1 MAKKIQPIKNKSINT
16 TKTSEK
22 PKKVVKNTI
31 KVNKNKLKYG
41 ISKLEAYFA
50 KEYLDKMGLKY
61 IYEYEAKDIGRF
73 YDFAITL
80 YQEIPFIM
88 ENKHGIESIKQEG
101 QNIPISFIIEVQGSY
116 WHSDPRLFNENKL
129 NRIQKHNKFVDFL
142 KAKWCE
148 KKGIPLVY
156 VWEED
161 IKNKPKKVF
170 ELLNQYLGKGYRKK
184 RIDDSRKRP
193 H

>member
-22 PKKVVKNTI
+22 PKKIVKNRI
-31 KVNKNKLKYG
+31 KENRNKPKYG

-101 QNIPISFIIEVQGSY
+101 QNIPICMLIEIDGDY
-116 WHSDPRLFNENKL
+116 YHSNPEIMKNKKL
-129 NRIQKHNKFVDFL
+129 NNMQKHNKFVDFL
-142 KAKWCE
+142 KDKWCE
-148 KKGIPLVY
+148 KKGIPLVRI
-156 VWEED
+156 WEND
-161 IKNKPKKVF
+161 IRHNPKKVF
-170 ELLNQYLGKGYRKK
+170 ELLNQYLGEGYRKK
-184 RIDDSRKRP
+184 RIDDSKKRP

>member
-22 PKKVVKNTI
+22 PKKVVKNRI
-31 KVNKNKLKYG
+31 KENKNKPKYG

-101 QNIPISFIIEVQGSY
+101 QNIPICMLIEIDGDY
-116 WHSDPRLFNENKL
+116 YHSNPEIMKNKKL
-129 NRIQKHNKFVDFL
+129 NNMQKHNKFVDFL
-142 KAKWCE
+142 KDKWCE
-148 KKGIPLVY
+148 KKGIPLVRI
-156 VWEED
+156 WEND
-161 IKNKPKKVF
+161 IRHNPKKVF
-170 ELLNQYLGKGYRKK
+170 DLLNQYLGEGYRKK
-184 RIDDSRKRP
+184 RIDDSKKRP

>member
-16 TKTSEK
+16 TKTFEK
-22 PKKVVKNTI
+22 PKKIVKNTI
-31 KVNKNKLKYG
+31 KVNKNKPKYG
-41 ISKLEAYFA
+41 ISKLEVYFA
-50 KEYLDKMGLKY
+50 KEYLDKLGLKY

-88 ENKHGIESIKQEG
+88 ENKHGIETIKQEG

-161 IKNKPKKVF
+161 IRHNPKKVF
-170 ELLNQYLGKGYRKK
+170 ELLNQYLGDGKRKK
-184 RIDDSRKRP
+184 RIDDNKKRP

>member
-22 PKKVVKNTI
+22 PKKIVKNRI
-31 KVNKNKLKYG
+31 KENRNKPKYG

-101 QNIPISFIIEVQGSY
+101 QNIPICMLIEIDGDY
-116 WHSDPRLFNENKL
+116 YHSNPEIMKNKKL
-129 NRIQKHNKFVDFL
+129 NNMQKHNKFVDFL
-142 KAKWCE
+142 KDKWCE
-148 KKGIPLVY
+148 KKGIPLVRI
-156 VWEED
+156 WEND
-161 IKNKPKKVF
+161 IKHNPKKVF
-170 ELLNQYLGKGYRKK
+170 ELLNQYLGEGYRKK
-184 RIDDSRKRP
+184 RIDDSKKRP

>member
-41 ISKLEAYFA
+41 ISKLESYFA

-101 QNIPISFIIEVQGSY
+101 QNIPICMLIEIDGDY
-116 WHSDPRLFNENKL
+116 YHSNPEIMKNKKL
-129 NRIQKHNKFVDFL
+129 NNMQKHNKFVDFL
-142 KAKWCE
+142 KDKWCE
-148 KKGIPLVY
+148 KKGIPLVRI
-156 VWEED
+156 WEND
-161 IKNKPKKVF
+161 IRHNPKKVF
-170 ELLNQYLGKGYRKK
+170 ELLNQYLGEGYRKK
-184 RIDDSRKRP
+184 RIDDSKKRP

>member
-31 KVNKNKLKYG
+31 KVNKNKPKYG

-101 QNIPISFIIEVQGSY
+101 QNIPICMLIEIDGDY
-116 WHSDPRLFNENKL
+116 YHSNPEIMKNKKL
-129 NRIQKHNKFVDFL
+129 NNMQKHNKFVDFL
-142 KAKWCE
+142 KDKWCE
-148 KKGIPLVY
+148 KKGIPLVRI
-156 VWEED
+156 WEND
-161 IKNKPKKVF
+161 IRHNPKKVF
-170 ELLNQYLGKGYRKK
+170 ELLNQYLGEGYRKK
-184 RIDDSRKRP
+184 RIDDNRKRP

>member
-22 PKKVVKNTI
+22 PKKIVKNRI
-31 KVNKNKLKYG
+31 KENRNKPKYG

-101 QNIPISFIIEVQGSY
+101 QNIPICMLIEIDGDY
-116 WHSDPRLFNENKL
+116 YHSNPEIMKNKKL
-129 NRIQKHNKFVDFL
+129 NNMQKHNKFVDFL
-142 KAKWCE
+142 KDKWCE
-148 KKGIPLVY
+148 KKGIPLVRI
-156 VWEED
+156 WEND
-161 IKNKPKKVF
+161 IRHNPKKVF
-170 ELLNQYLGKGYRKK
+170 ELLNQYLGEGYRKK

>member
-16 TKTSEK
+16 TKTTEK
-22 PKKVVKNTI
+22 SKKVVKNTI
-31 KVNKNKLKYG
+31 KENRNKPKYG
-41 ISKLEAYFA
+41 ISKLEGYFA

-88 ENKHGIESIKQEG
+88 ENKHGIECIKQEG
-101 QNIPISFIIEVQGSY
+101 QNIPICMLIEIDGDY
-116 WHSDPRLFNENKL
+116 YHSNPEIMKNKKL
-129 NRIQKHNKFVDFL
+129 NNMQKHNKFVDFL
-142 KAKWCE
+142 KDKWCE
-148 KKGIPLVY
+148 KKGIPLVRI
-156 VWEED
+156 WEND
-161 IKNKPKKVF
+161 IRHNPKKVF
-170 ELLNQYLGKGYRKK
+170 ELLNQYLGEGYRKK
-184 RIDDSRKRP
+184 RIDDSKKRP

>member
-16 TKTSEK
+16 TKKSEK
-22 PKKVVKNTI
+22 SKKVVKNNI
-31 KVNKNKLKYG
+31 KENRNKPKYG

-50 KEYLDKMGLKY
+50 KEFLDKMELKY

-88 ENKHGIESIKQEG
+88 ENKHGIECIKQEG
-101 QNIPISFIIEVQGSY
+101 QNIPICMFLEIDGDY
-116 WHSDPRLFNENKL
+116 YHSNPETMKNKKL
-129 NRIQKHNKFVDFL
+129 NNMQKHNKFVDFL
-142 KAKWCE
+142 KDKWCE
-148 KKGIPLVY
+148 KKGIPLVRI
-156 VWEED
+156 WEND
-161 IKNKPKKVF
+161 IRHNPKKVF
-170 ELLNQYLGKGYRKK
+170 ELLNQYLGEGYRKK
-184 RIDDSRKRP
+184 RIDDSKKRP

>member
-16 TKTSEK
+16 TKTTEK
-22 PKKVVKNTI
+22 SKKVVKNTI
-31 KVNKNKLKYG
+31 KENRNKPKYG

-101 QNIPISFIIEVQGSY
+101 QNIPICMLIEIDGDY
-116 WHSDPRLFNENKL
+116 YHSNPEIMKNKKL
-129 NRIQKHNKFVDFL
+129 NNMQKHNKFVDFL
-142 KAKWCE
+142 KDKWCE
-148 KKGIPLVY
+148 KKGIPLVRI
-156 VWEED
+156 WEND
-161 IKNKPKKVF
+161 IRHNPKKVF
-170 ELLNQYLGKGYRKK
+170 DILNQYLGEGYRKK
-184 RIDDSRKRP
+184 RIDDNKKRP

>member
-22 PKKVVKNTI
+22 PKKIVKNRI
-31 KVNKNKLKYG
+31 KENRNKPKYG

-148 KKGIPLVY
+148 KKGIPLVRI
-156 VWEED
+156 WEND
-161 IKNKPKKVF
+161 IRHNPKKVF
-170 ELLNQYLGKGYRKK
+170 ELLNQYLGEGYRKK
-184 RIDDSRKRP
+184 RIDDSKKRP

>member
-161 IKNKPKKVF
+161 IKNNPQKIF
-170 ELLNQYLGKGYRKK
+170 ELLNQYLGEGYRKK

>member
-16 TKTSEK
+16 TKTTEK
-22 PKKVVKNTI
+22 SKKVVKNTI
-31 KVNKNKLKYG
+31 KVNKNKPKYG

-88 ENKHGIESIKQEG
+88 ENKHGIECIKQEG
-101 QNIPISFIIEVQGSY
+101 QNIPICMLIEIDGDY
-116 WHSDPRLFNENKL
+116 YHSNPEIMKNKKL
-129 NRIQKHNKFVDFL
+129 NNMQKHNKFVDFL
-142 KAKWCE
+142 KDKWCE
-148 KKGIPLVY
+148 KKGIPLVRI
-156 VWEED
+156 WEND
-161 IKNKPKKVF
+161 IRHNPKKVF
-170 ELLNQYLGKGYRKK
+170 ELLNQYLGEGYRKK
-184 RIDDSRKRP
+184 RIDDSKKRP

>member
-1 MAKKIQPIKNKSINT
+1 MAKKIQPIRNKSINT

-22 PKKVVKNTI
+22 SKKEVKRTI
-31 KVNKNKLKYG
+31 KNNISKPKYG
-41 ISKLEAYFA
+41 ISKLETYFA
-50 KEYLDKMGLKY
+50 KEYLDKLGLKY

-88 ENKHGIESIKQEG
+88 ENKHGIECIKQEG
-101 QNIPISFIIEVQGSY
+101 QNIPISFLIEVQGSY

-161 IKNKPKKVF
+161 IRNNPKKVF
-170 ELLNQYLGKGYRKK
+170 DILNIQIKK
-184 RIDDSRKRP
+184 SHIKIKKNNKKL
-193 H
+193 

>member
-16 TKTSEK
+16 TKTTEK
-22 PKKVVKNTI
+22 SKKVVKNTI
-31 KVNKNKLKYG
+31 KENRNKPKYG

-101 QNIPISFIIEVQGSY
+101 QNIPICMLIEIDGDY
-116 WHSDPRLFNENKL
+116 YHSNPEIMKNKKL
-129 NRIQKHNKFVDFL
+129 NNMQKHNKFVDFL
-142 KAKWCE
+142 KDKWCE
-148 KKGIPLVY
+148 KKGIPLVRI
-156 VWEED
+156 WEND
-161 IKNKPKKVF
+161 IRHNPKKVF
-170 ELLNQYLGKGYRKK
+170 ELLNQYLGEGYRKK
-184 RIDDSRKRP
+184 RIDDNKKRP